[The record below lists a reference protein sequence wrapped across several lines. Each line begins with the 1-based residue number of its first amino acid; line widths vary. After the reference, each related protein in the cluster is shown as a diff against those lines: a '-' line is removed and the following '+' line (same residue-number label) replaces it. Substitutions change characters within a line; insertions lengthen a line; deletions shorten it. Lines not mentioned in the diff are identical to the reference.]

1 MSYELIYY
9 GLLQGMILGFIAFG
23 MMVPFRLLSYS
34 DLSAEGA
41 YPLGGAVYATM
52 VLHGYSLD
60 MALVLSMIC
69 GGCLS
74 MCSGCIAMRL
84 NVHSLLAGILVS
96 TMVYSLDL
104 RLLGKP
110 NVALFAFAVLENPLI
125 KLFCGMFGLI
135 MVIRYFLLT
144 DYGLRFRAV
153 GLHPSFSQTHGLN
166 VVQQTYLGLGFAG
179 MLYGFSGSL
188 MVIMQQYVDVGM
200 GMGIAIHGLAAM
212 MIGETIMGRDT
223 LTKQLV
229 SPIIGAI
236 IYQQVIGLVMAGGFE
251 PSDLKLVTGCVV
263 LAVLFCSNKRG
274 LTC

>member
-9 GLLQGMILGFIAFG
+9 GLLQGMILGFVAFG
-23 MMVPFRLLSYS
+23 MMVPFRLLAYS

-41 YPLGGAVYATM
+41 YPLGGAVYTTM
-52 VLHGYSLD
+52 VLHGHSAD
-60 MALVLSMIC
+60 MALVLSMVC
-69 GGCLS
+69 GACLS

-110 NVALFAFAVLENPLI
+110 NVALFTFTVLENPLL
-125 KLFCGMFGLI
+125 KLFGGMIGLI
-135 MVIRYFLLT
+135 MIIRYFLLT

-153 GLHPSFSQTHGLN
+153 GLHPRFSQAHGIK
-166 VVQQTYLGLGFAG
+166 VSQQTYLGLGFAG
-179 MLYGFSGSL
+179 MLYGFAGSL
-188 MVIMQQYVDVGM
+188 MVIMQQYMDVGM

-212 MIGETIMGRDT
+212 MIGEAMIGRET
-223 LTKQLV
+223 LTKQLM
-229 SPIIGAI
+229 SPIIGAV

-263 LAVLFCSNKRG
+263 LVVLFCSNKRG
-274 LTC
+274 LSC